1 MAQTVTARLQV
12 EIDPIKGSR
21 FVATIVPVASEEE
34 ARAVLEAFR
43 VADPNATH
51 HCSAWRIAT
60 PNIERAH
67 DDGEPSGSAGRPI
80 LSQLQGR
87 DVVDAIAVVTRY
99 YGGTKL
105 GVGGLVRAYGAAAAA
120 ALDAADL
127 VERVERSSLRLH
139 HGYEDSARVEQVLA
153 RFEATTTADFGAAV
167 LREVEL
173 PAAAVDPCIV
183 ALRDATAGRIRI
195 ERPDT
200 G

>member
-21 FVATIVPVASEEE
+21 FIATVCAAASEDE
-34 ARAVLEAFR
+34 ARGVLEGFR
-43 VADPNATH
+43 VADPSATH
-51 HCSAWRIAT
+51 HCSAWRIAS
-60 PNIERAH
+60 PHIERAH

-87 DVVDAIAVVTRY
+87 DIVDAIVVVTRY

-120 ALDAADL
+120 VLDAAEL
-127 VERVERSSLRLH
+127 VERVERRQLRLH

-153 RFEATTTADFGAAV
+153 RFDATVKASFGASV
-167 LREVEL
+167 DREVEL
-173 PAAAVDPCIV
+173 PAAAMEPCLE
-183 ALRDATAGRIRI
+183 ALRDATAGRIRV
-195 ERPDT
+195 EQPEP
-200 G
+200 